1 MYINTCTGTCT
12 CLEVSALGLETFF
25 LKFAT
30 KNSDEKI
37 GLLLL
42 KSKSYRSDTF

>member
-1 MYINTCTGTCT
+1 MYISTCTGTCT
-12 CLEVSALGLETFF
+12 CLEISALGLKHVF
-25 LKFAT
+25 LSSLQ

-37 GLLLL
+37 GPLLL